1 MLQSMGSQRDG
12 HDLVT
17 EKEEEINVWQFNV
30 GYCLLWVALF
40 KFLFFF
46 CLLVL
51 GYICNFITK
60 PFFWHWL
67 VTVRARCCEYGG
79 AALT

>member
-17 EKEEEINVWQFNV
+17 EKEEDINVWQFSV

-40 KFLFFF
+40 KFLNFLF
-46 CLLVL
+46 LGG

-67 VTVRARCCEYGG
+67 VILRARCCECGG
-79 AALT
+79 AAPT

>member
-17 EKEEEINVWQFNV
+17 EKEEDINVWQFSV

-40 KFLFFF
+40 KFLNFLFLGGGDTSVI
-46 CLLVL
+46 LLQNHSF
-51 GYICNFITK
+51 GIG
-60 PFFWHWL
+60 WL
-67 VTVRARCCEYGG
+67 Y
-79 AALT
+79 